1 MTTRQNSSIAIVFIL
16 GLLAMLMPL
25 SIDMYLPALPVISE
39 QFGVPAGSAQMT
51 LSTYILG
58 FAVGQLLYGPMADSI
73 GRKPVILGGTLVF
86 AAAAVACALAQ
97 TIDQLIVMRFFHGLA
112 AAAASVVINALMRD
126 IYPKEEFSR
135 MMSFV
140 MLVTTIAPLLAPIV
154 GGWVLVWLSWHYIF
168 WILAVAAI
176 LASVM
181 IFTLIKETLPVERR
195 QPFRLRTTL
204 GNFASLFRHKRVLS
218 YMLAS
223 GFSFAGMFSFL
234 SAGPFV
240 YIEINHVSPQHF
252 GYYFALN
259 IVFLFVMTI
268 INSRFV
274 RRVGALNMFRTG
286 LWIQFVMA
294 GWMVFSALFGVGF
307 WALIKETLPVER
319 RQPFRLRTTLGNF
332 ASLFRHKRVLS
343 YMLASGFSFAG
354 MFSFL
359 SAGPFVYIEINHV
372 SPQHFGYY
380 FALNIVFL
388 FVMTIINSRFVRRVG
403 ALNMFR
409 TGLWIQFVMAGWMVF
424 SALFGVGFWALVVG
438 VAAFVGCVSMVSS
451 NAMAV
456 ILDEFPHM
464 AGTAS
469 SLAGTFRFGIGAI
482 VGALLS
488 LATFNSA
495 WPMIWSI
502 AFCATCS
509 ILFYLY
515 ASRAKKR

>member
-1 MTTRQNSSIAIVFIL
+1 MTTRPHSSFKIVFIL

-25 SIDMYLPALPVISE
+25 SIDMYLPALPVISA
-39 QFGVPAGSAQMT
+39 QFSVPAGSAQMT

-58 FAVGQLLYGPMADSI
+58 FALGQLFYGPMADSL

-97 TIDQLIVMRFFHGLA
+97 TIDHLIIMRFFHGLA

-140 MLVTTIAPLLAPIV
+140 MLVTTIAPLVAPMA
-154 GGWVLVWLSWHYIF
+154 GGAVLVWFSWHVIF
-168 WILAVAAI
+168 WILALAAL
-176 LASVM
+176 LASAM
-181 IFTLIKETLPVERR
+181 IFFFIDETLPVERR
-195 QPFRLRTTL
+195 QKFHIRTTI

-240 YIEINHVSPQHF
+240 YIELNHVSPQHF

-259 IVFLFVMTI
+259 IVFLFIMTI

-274 RRVGALNMFRTG
+274 RRMGALNMFRAG

-294 GWMVFSALFGVGF
+294 IWLVVSA
-307 WALIKETLPVER
+307 
-319 RQPFRLRTTLGNF
+319 
-332 ASLFRHKRVLS
+332 
-343 YMLASGFSFAG
+343 
-354 MFSFL
+354 FL
-359 SAGPFVYIEINHV
+359 
-372 SPQHFGYY
+372 
-380 FALNIVFL
+380 
-388 FVMTIINSRFVRRVG
+388 
-403 ALNMFR
+403 
-409 TGLWIQFVMAGWMVF
+409 
-424 SALFGVGFWALVVG
+424 GVGFWALVVG

-488 LATFNSA
+488 MATFTTA
-495 WPMIWSI
+495 WPMLWAM
-502 AFCATCS
+502 AFCATSS

-515 ASRAKKR
+515 ASRPRKAAH

>member
-1 MTTRQNSSIAIVFIL
+1 MTTRPHSSFKIVFIL

-25 SIDMYLPALPVISE
+25 SIDMYLPALPVISA

-58 FAVGQLLYGPMADSI
+58 FAIGQLLYGPMADSI
-73 GRKPVILGGTLVF
+73 GRKPVILGGTLIF
-86 AAAAVACALAQ
+86 AGAAVACALAQ
-97 TIDQLIVMRFFHGLA
+97 SIDQLIVMRLFHGLA

-140 MLVTTIAPLLAPIV
+140 MLVTTIAPLIAPMV
-154 GGWVLVWLSWHYIF
+154 GGAVLVWFSWHAIF
-168 WILAVAAI
+168 WILAIAAL
-176 LASVM
+176 LASAM
-181 IFTLIKETLPVERR
+181 IFFFIDETLPAEHR
-195 QPFRLRTTL
+195 QKFHIRTTL

-240 YIEINHVSPQHF
+240 YIELNHVSPQHF

-259 IVFLFVMTI
+259 IVFLFLLTI
-268 INSRFV
+268 VNSRFV

-286 LWIQFVMA
+286 LWIQFAMA
-294 GWMVFSALFGVGF
+294 VWLVVSA
-307 WALIKETLPVER
+307 
-319 RQPFRLRTTLGNF
+319 
-332 ASLFRHKRVLS
+332 
-343 YMLASGFSFAG
+343 
-354 MFSFL
+354 
-359 SAGPFVYIEINHV
+359 
-372 SPQHFGYY
+372 Y
-380 FALNIVFL
+380 FDI
-388 FVMTIINSRFVRRVG
+388 
-403 ALNMFR
+403 
-409 TGLWIQFVMAGWMVF
+409 
-424 SALFGVGFWALVVG
+424 GFWALVLG
-438 VAAFVGCVSMVSS
+438 VAAFVGCVSMISS

-488 LATFNSA
+488 LATFNTA
-495 WPMIWSI
+495 WPMLWAI
-502 AFCATCS
+502 AFCATSS

-515 ASRAKKR
+515 ASRPRKTVR

>member
-1 MTTRQNSSIAIVFIL
+1 MTTRPHSSFKIVFIL

-25 SIDMYLPALPVISE
+25 SIDMYLPALPVISA

-58 FAVGQLLYGPMADSI
+58 FALGQLFYGPMADSL

-86 AAAAVACALAQ
+86 AAAAVACAQAQ
-97 TIDQLIVMRFFHGLA
+97 TIDHLIIMRFFHGLA

-140 MLVTTIAPLLAPIV
+140 MLVTTIAPLVAPMA
-154 GGWVLVWLSWHYIF
+154 GGAVLVWFSWHAIF
-168 WILAVAAI
+168 WILALAAL
-176 LASVM
+176 LASAM
-181 IFTLIKETLPVERR
+181 IFFFIDETLPVERR
-195 QPFRLRTTL
+195 QKFHIRTTI

-240 YIEINHVSPQHF
+240 YIELNHVSPQHF

-259 IVFLFVMTI
+259 IVFLFIMTI

-274 RRVGALNMFRTG
+274 RRVGALNMFRAG

-294 GWMVFSALFGVGF
+294 IWLVVSA
-307 WALIKETLPVER
+307 
-319 RQPFRLRTTLGNF
+319 
-332 ASLFRHKRVLS
+332 
-343 YMLASGFSFAG
+343 
-354 MFSFL
+354 FL
-359 SAGPFVYIEINHV
+359 
-372 SPQHFGYY
+372 
-380 FALNIVFL
+380 
-388 FVMTIINSRFVRRVG
+388 
-403 ALNMFR
+403 
-409 TGLWIQFVMAGWMVF
+409 
-424 SALFGVGFWALVVG
+424 GVGFWALVVG

-488 LATFNSA
+488 MATFTTA
-495 WPMIWSI
+495 WPMLWAM
-502 AFCATCS
+502 AFCATSS

-515 ASRAKKR
+515 ASRPRKAAH

>member
-1 MTTRQNSSIAIVFIL
+1 MTTRPHSSFKIVFIL

-25 SIDMYLPALPVISE
+25 SIDMYLPALPVISA

-58 FAVGQLLYGPMADSI
+58 FALGQLFYGPMADSL
-73 GRKPVILGGTLVF
+73 GRKPVIMGGTLVF
-86 AAAAVACALAQ
+86 AAAAVACALSQ
-97 TIDQLIVMRFFHGLA
+97 TIDHLIIMRFLHGLA

-140 MLVTTIAPLLAPIV
+140 MLVTTIAPLVAPMA
-154 GGWVLVWLSWHYIF
+154 GGAVLVWFSWHVIF
-168 WILAVAAI
+168 WILALAAL
-176 LASVM
+176 LASAM
-181 IFTLIKETLPVERR
+181 IFFFIDETLPAERR
-195 QPFRLRTTL
+195 QKFHIRTTI

-240 YIEINHVSPQHF
+240 YIELNHVSPQHF

-259 IVFLFVMTI
+259 IVFLFIMTI

-274 RRVGALNMFRTG
+274 RRVGALNMFRAG

-294 GWMVFSALFGVGF
+294 IWLVVSA
-307 WALIKETLPVER
+307 
-319 RQPFRLRTTLGNF
+319 
-332 ASLFRHKRVLS
+332 
-343 YMLASGFSFAG
+343 
-354 MFSFL
+354 FL
-359 SAGPFVYIEINHV
+359 
-372 SPQHFGYY
+372 
-380 FALNIVFL
+380 
-388 FVMTIINSRFVRRVG
+388 
-403 ALNMFR
+403 
-409 TGLWIQFVMAGWMVF
+409 
-424 SALFGVGFWALVVG
+424 GVGFWALVVG

-451 NAMAV
+451 NGMAV

-488 LATFNSA
+488 MATFTTA
-495 WPMIWSI
+495 WPMLWAM
-502 AFCATCS
+502 AFCATSS

-515 ASRAKKR
+515 ASRPRKAAH

>member
-1 MTTRQNSSIAIVFIL
+1 MTTRPHSSFKIVFIL

-25 SIDMYLPALPVISE
+25 SIDMYLPALPVISA

-58 FAVGQLLYGPMADSI
+58 FALGQLFYGPMADSF
-73 GRKPVILGGTLVF
+73 GRKPVILGGTLIF
-86 AAAAVACALAQ
+86 AGAAVACAQAQ

-140 MLVTTIAPLLAPIV
+140 MLVTTIAPLVAPMA
-154 GGWVLVWLSWHYIF
+154 GGAVLVWFSWHVIF
-168 WILAVAAI
+168 WILALAAL
-176 LASVM
+176 LASAM
-181 IFTLIKETLPVERR
+181 IFFFIDETLPAERR
-195 QPFRLRTTL
+195 QKFHIRTTM

-240 YIEINHVSPQHF
+240 YIELNHVSPQHF

-259 IVFLFVMTI
+259 IVFLFIMTI

-274 RRVGALNMFRTG
+274 RRVGALNMFRAG

-294 GWMVFSALFGVGF
+294 IWL
-307 WALIKETLPVER
+307 
-319 RQPFRLRTTLGNF
+319 
-332 ASLFRHKRVLS
+332 VLS
-343 YMLASGFSFAG
+343 AFS
-354 MFSFL
+354 
-359 SAGPFVYIEINHV
+359 
-372 SPQHFGYY
+372 
-380 FALNIVFL
+380 
-388 FVMTIINSRFVRRVG
+388 
-403 ALNMFR
+403 
-409 TGLWIQFVMAGWMVF
+409 
-424 SALFGVGFWALVVG
+424 GVGFWALVVG

-488 LATFNSA
+488 MATFNTA
-495 WPMIWSI
+495 WPMLWAM
-502 AFCATCS
+502 AFCATSS

-515 ASRAKKR
+515 ASRPRKVAS

>member
-1 MTTRQNSSIAIVFIL
+1 MTTRPHSSFKIVFIL

-25 SIDMYLPALPVISE
+25 SIDMYLPALPVISA

-58 FAVGQLLYGPMADSI
+58 FALGQLFYGPMADSL
-73 GRKPVILGGTLVF
+73 GRKPVILGGTLIF

-97 TIDQLIVMRFFHGLA
+97 SIDQLIVMRLFHGL

-140 MLVTTIAPLLAPIV
+140 MLVTTIAPLVAPMA
-154 GGWVLVWLSWHYIF
+154 GGAVLVWFSWHAIF
-168 WILAVAAI
+168 WILALAAL
-176 LASVM
+176 LASAM
-181 IFTLIKETLPVERR
+181 IFFFIDETLAVERR
-195 QPFRLRTTL
+195 QKFHIRTTM

-240 YIEINHVSPQHF
+240 YIELNHVSPQHF

-259 IVFLFVMTI
+259 IVFLFIMTI

-274 RRVGALNMFRTG
+274 RRIGALNMFRAG

-294 GWMVFSALFGVGF
+294 IWLVVSAF
-307 WALIKETLPVER
+307 
-319 RQPFRLRTTLGNF
+319 
-332 ASLFRHKRVLS
+332 
-343 YMLASGFSFAG
+343 
-354 MFSFL
+354 
-359 SAGPFVYIEINHV
+359 
-372 SPQHFGYY
+372 
-380 FALNIVFL
+380 
-388 FVMTIINSRFVRRVG
+388 
-403 ALNMFR
+403 
-409 TGLWIQFVMAGWMVF
+409 
-424 SALFGVGFWALVVG
+424 FGVGFWALVVG
-438 VAAFVGCVSMVSS
+438 VAAFVGCVSMISS

-469 SLAGTFRFGIGAI
+469 SLAGTFRFGIGAV

-488 LATFNSA
+488 MATFNTA
-495 WPMIWSI
+495 WPMLWAM
-502 AFCATCS
+502 AFCATSS
-509 ILFYLY
+509 ILFCLY
-515 ASRAKKR
+515 ASRPRKAAH

>member
-1 MTTRQNSSIAIVFIL
+1 MTTRPHSSFKIVFIL

-25 SIDMYLPALPVISE
+25 SIDMYLPALPVISA

-58 FAVGQLLYGPMADSI
+58 FALGQLFYGPMADSL

-97 TIDQLIVMRFFHGLA
+97 TIDHLIIMRFFHGLA

-140 MLVTTIAPLLAPIV
+140 MLVTTIAPLVAPMA
-154 GGWVLVWLSWHYIF
+154 GGAVLVWFSWHVIF
-168 WILAVAAI
+168 WILALAAL
-176 LASVM
+176 LASAM
-181 IFTLIKETLPVERR
+181 IFFFIDETLPVERR
-195 QPFRLRTTL
+195 QKFHIRTTI

-240 YIEINHVSPQHF
+240 YIELNHVSPQHF

-259 IVFLFVMTI
+259 IVFLFIMII

-274 RRVGALNMFRTG
+274 RRVGALNMFRAG

-294 GWMVFSALFGVGF
+294 IWLVVSA
-307 WALIKETLPVER
+307 
-319 RQPFRLRTTLGNF
+319 
-332 ASLFRHKRVLS
+332 
-343 YMLASGFSFAG
+343 
-354 MFSFL
+354 FL
-359 SAGPFVYIEINHV
+359 
-372 SPQHFGYY
+372 
-380 FALNIVFL
+380 
-388 FVMTIINSRFVRRVG
+388 
-403 ALNMFR
+403 
-409 TGLWIQFVMAGWMVF
+409 
-424 SALFGVGFWALVVG
+424 GVGFWALVVG

-488 LATFNSA
+488 MATFTTA
-495 WPMIWSI
+495 WPMLWAM
-502 AFCATCS
+502 AFCATSS

-515 ASRAKKR
+515 ASRPRKAAH

>member
-1 MTTRQNSSIAIVFIL
+1 MTTRPHSSYRIVFIL

-25 SIDMYLPALPVISE
+25 SIDMYLPALPVIAGE
-39 QFGVPAGSAQMT
+39 FGVPAGSAQMT

-73 GRKPVILGGTLVF
+73 GRKPVILGGTLIF
-86 AAAAVACALAQ
+86 AVAAVACALAQ
-97 TIDQLIVMRFFHGLA
+97 SIEQLIVMRFFHGLA

-126 IYPKEEFSR
+126 IYPREEFSR

-140 MLVTTIAPLLAPIV
+140 MLVTTIAPLLAPMV
-154 GGWVLVWLSWHYIF
+154 GGAVLIWFNWHAIF
-168 WILAVAAI
+168 WILAIAAL

-181 IFTLIKETLPVERR
+181 IALFIRETLPVEKR
-195 QPFRLRTTL
+195 QRFHFRTTI

-240 YIEINHVSPQHF
+240 YIEINHVAPQDF

-259 IVFLFVMTI
+259 IVFLFVLTI
-268 INSRFV
+268 INGRFV
-274 RRVGALNMFRTG
+274 RRVGALNMFRSG
-286 LWIQFVMA
+286 LWIQFAMA
-294 GWMVFSALFGVGF
+294 LWMVVTALLDVGF
-307 WALIKETLPVER
+307 W
-319 RQPFRLRTTLGNF
+319 
-332 ASLFRHKRVLS
+332 SLVL
-343 YMLASGFSFAG
+343 
-354 MFSFL
+354 
-359 SAGPFVYIEINHV
+359 
-372 SPQHFGYY
+372 
-380 FALNIVFL
+380 
-388 FVMTIINSRFVRRVG
+388 
-403 ALNMFR
+403 
-409 TGLWIQFVMAGWMVF
+409 
-424 SALFGVGFWALVVG
+424 G
-438 VAAFVGCVSMVSS
+438 VAAFVGCVTLVAS

-488 LATFNSA
+488 MATFTTA
-495 WPMIWSI
+495 WPMIWSMT
-502 AFCATCS
+502 FCATCS
-509 ILFYLY
+509 VLFYLY
-515 ASRAKKR
+515 ASRSKKSAS

>member
-1 MTTRQNSSIAIVFIL
+1 MTTRPHSSFKIVFIL

-25 SIDMYLPALPVISE
+25 SIDMYLPALPVISA

-58 FAVGQLLYGPMADSI
+58 FALGQLFYGPMADSL

-97 TIDQLIVMRFFHGLA
+97 TIDHLIIMRFFHGLA

-140 MLVTTIAPLLAPIV
+140 MLVTTIAPLVAPMA
-154 GGWVLVWLSWHYIF
+154 GGAVLVWFSWNVIF
-168 WILAVAAI
+168 WILALAAL
-176 LASVM
+176 LASAM
-181 IFTLIKETLPVERR
+181 IFFFIDETLPVERR
-195 QPFRLRTTL
+195 QKFHIRTTI

-240 YIEINHVSPQHF
+240 YIELNHVSPQHF

-259 IVFLFVMTI
+259 IVFLFIMTI

-274 RRVGALNMFRTG
+274 RRVGALNMFRAG

-294 GWMVFSALFGVGF
+294 IWLVVSA
-307 WALIKETLPVER
+307 
-319 RQPFRLRTTLGNF
+319 
-332 ASLFRHKRVLS
+332 
-343 YMLASGFSFAG
+343 
-354 MFSFL
+354 FL
-359 SAGPFVYIEINHV
+359 
-372 SPQHFGYY
+372 
-380 FALNIVFL
+380 
-388 FVMTIINSRFVRRVG
+388 
-403 ALNMFR
+403 
-409 TGLWIQFVMAGWMVF
+409 
-424 SALFGVGFWALVVG
+424 GVGFWALVFG

-488 LATFNSA
+488 MATFTTA
-495 WPMIWSI
+495 WPMLWAM
-502 AFCATCS
+502 AFCATSS

-515 ASRAKKR
+515 ASRPRKAAH

>member
-1 MTTRQNSSIAIVFIL
+1 MTTRPHSSFKIVFIL

-25 SIDMYLPALPVISE
+25 SIDMYLPALPVISA

-58 FAVGQLLYGPMADSI
+58 FALGQLFYGPMADSL
-73 GRKPVILGGTLVF
+73 GRKPVILGGTLIF

-97 TIDQLIVMRFFHGLA
+97 SIDQLIVMRLFHGLA

-140 MLVTTIAPLLAPIV
+140 MLVTTIAPLVAPMA
-154 GGWVLVWLSWHYIF
+154 GGAVLVWFSWHAIF
-168 WILAVAAI
+168 WILALAAL
-176 LASVM
+176 LASAM
-181 IFTLIKETLPVERR
+181 IFFFIDETLAVERR
-195 QPFRLRTTL
+195 QKFHIRTTM
-204 GNFASLFRHKRVLS
+204 GNFASLFHHKRVLS

-240 YIEINHVSPQHF
+240 YIELNHVSPQHF

-259 IVFLFVMTI
+259 IVFLFIMTI

-274 RRVGALNMFRTG
+274 RRIGALNMFRAG

-294 GWMVFSALFGVGF
+294 IWLVVSAFF
-307 WALIKETLPVER
+307 D
-319 RQPFRLRTTLGNF
+319 
-332 ASLFRHKRVLS
+332 
-343 YMLASGFSFAG
+343 
-354 MFSFL
+354 
-359 SAGPFVYIEINHV
+359 
-372 SPQHFGYY
+372 
-380 FALNIVFL
+380 
-388 FVMTIINSRFVRRVG
+388 
-403 ALNMFR
+403 
-409 TGLWIQFVMAGWMVF
+409 
-424 SALFGVGFWALVVG
+424 VGFWALVVG
-438 VAAFVGCVSMVSS
+438 VAAFVGCVSMISS

-469 SLAGTFRFGIGAI
+469 SLAGTFRFGIGAV

-488 LATFNSA
+488 MATFNTA
-495 WPMIWSI
+495 WPMLWAM
-502 AFCATCS
+502 AFCATSS
-509 ILFYLY
+509 ILFCLY
-515 ASRAKKR
+515 ASRPRKAAH

>member
-1 MTTRQNSSIAIVFIL
+1 MTNRPHSSLSIVFIL

-25 SIDMYLPALPVISE
+25 SIDMYLPALPVIAG

-58 FAVGQLLYGPMADSI
+58 FALGQLIYGPMADSI
-73 GRKPVILGGTLVF
+73 GRKPVILGGTLIF

-97 TIDQLIVMRFFHGLA
+97 TIDQLITLRFFHGLS

-126 IYPKEEFSR
+126 LYPREEFSR

-140 MLVTTIAPLLAPIV
+140 MLVTTIAPLLAPMV
-154 GGWVLVWLSWHYIF
+154 GGAVMIWFSWHAIF
-168 WILAVAAI
+168 WILAIAAL
-176 LASVM
+176 LASAM
-181 IFTLIKETLPVERR
+181 IAFFIRETLPPERR
-195 QPFRLRTTL
+195 QPFHLRTTV

-240 YIEINHVSPQHF
+240 YIEVNHVSPQDF

-259 IVFLFVMTI
+259 IVFLFLMTI
-268 INSRFV
+268 INGRFV
-274 RRVGALNMFRTG
+274 RRVGALKMFRGG
-286 LWIQFVMA
+286 LWIQFTMA
-294 GWMVFSALFGVGF
+294 LWMVVTALLGAGF
-307 WALIKETLPVER
+307 W
-319 RQPFRLRTTLGNF
+319 
-332 ASLFRHKRVLS
+332 S
-343 YMLASGFSFAG
+343 
-354 MFSFL
+354 
-359 SAGPFVYIEINHV
+359 
-372 SPQHFGYY
+372 
-380 FALNIVFL
+380 
-388 FVMTIINSRFVRRVG
+388 
-403 ALNMFR
+403 
-409 TGLWIQFVMAGWMVF
+409 
-424 SALFGVGFWALVVG
+424 LVVG
-438 VAAFVGCVSMVSS
+438 VAAFIGCVSLVSS

-488 LATFNSA
+488 LSTFNSA
-495 WPMIWSI
+495 WPMIWSMM
-502 AFCATCS
+502 FCATSS

-515 ASRAKKR
+515 ASRGKKTV

>member
-1 MTTRQNSSIAIVFIL
+1 MTNRPHSSLSIVIIL

-25 SIDMYLPALPVISE
+25 SIDMYLPALPVIAG

-58 FAVGQLLYGPMADSI
+58 FALGQLLYGPMADSI
-73 GRKPVILGGTLVF
+73 GRKPVILGGTLIF

-97 TIDQLIVMRFFHGLA
+97 SIDQLITMRFFHGLA

-126 IYPKEEFSR
+126 IYPREEFSR

-140 MLVTTIAPLLAPIV
+140 MLVTTIAPLLAPMI
-154 GGWVLVWLSWHYIF
+154 GGAVLVWFSWHMIF
-168 WILAVAAI
+168 WILAVAG
-176 LASVM
+176 LLVSVM
-181 IFTLIKETLPVERR
+181 IAFFIHETLPPERR
-195 QPFRLRTTL
+195 QPFHLRTTV

-240 YIEINHVSPQHF
+240 YIEINHVSPQDF

-259 IVFLFVMTI
+259 IVFLFLMTI
-268 INSRFV
+268 INGRFV
-274 RRVGALNMFRTG
+274 RRVGALKMFRGG
-286 LWIQFVMA
+286 LWVQFVMA
-294 GWMVFSALFGVGF
+294 LWMVITALLGVGF
-307 WALIKETLPVER
+307 W
-319 RQPFRLRTTLGNF
+319 
-332 ASLFRHKRVLS
+332 S
-343 YMLASGFSFAG
+343 
-354 MFSFL
+354 
-359 SAGPFVYIEINHV
+359 
-372 SPQHFGYY
+372 
-380 FALNIVFL
+380 
-388 FVMTIINSRFVRRVG
+388 
-403 ALNMFR
+403 
-409 TGLWIQFVMAGWMVF
+409 
-424 SALFGVGFWALVVG
+424 LVVG
-438 VAAFVGCVSMVSS
+438 VAAFVGCVSLVSS

-482 VGALLS
+482 VGTLLS
-488 LATFNSA
+488 MSAFNSA

-502 AFCATCS
+502 TFCATSS

-515 ASRAKKR
+515 ASRGKKQA

>member
-1 MTTRQNSSIAIVFIL
+1 MTTRPHSSFKIVFIL

-25 SIDMYLPALPVISE
+25 SIDMYLPALPVISA

-58 FAVGQLLYGPMADSI
+58 FALGQLFYGPMADSL
-73 GRKPVILGGTLVF
+73 GRKSVILGGTLVF

-97 TIDQLIVMRFFHGLA
+97 TIDHLIIMRFFHGLA

-140 MLVTTIAPLLAPIV
+140 MLVTTIAPLVAPMA
-154 GGWVLVWLSWHYIF
+154 GGAVLVWFSWHVIF
-168 WILAVAAI
+168 WILALAAL
-176 LASVM
+176 LASAM
-181 IFTLIKETLPVERR
+181 IFFFIDETLPVERR
-195 QPFRLRTTL
+195 QKFHIRTTI

-240 YIEINHVSPQHF
+240 YIELNHVSPQHF

-259 IVFLFVMTI
+259 IVFLFIMTI

-274 RRVGALNMFRTG
+274 RRVGALNMFRAG

-294 GWMVFSALFGVGF
+294 IWLVVSA
-307 WALIKETLPVER
+307 
-319 RQPFRLRTTLGNF
+319 
-332 ASLFRHKRVLS
+332 
-343 YMLASGFSFAG
+343 
-354 MFSFL
+354 FL
-359 SAGPFVYIEINHV
+359 
-372 SPQHFGYY
+372 
-380 FALNIVFL
+380 
-388 FVMTIINSRFVRRVG
+388 
-403 ALNMFR
+403 
-409 TGLWIQFVMAGWMVF
+409 
-424 SALFGVGFWALVVG
+424 GVGFWALVVG

-488 LATFNSA
+488 MATFTTA
-495 WPMIWSI
+495 WPMLWAM
-502 AFCATCS
+502 AFCATSS

-515 ASRAKKR
+515 ASRPRKAAH

>member
-1 MTTRQNSSIAIVFIL
+1 MTTRPHSSFKIVFIL

-25 SIDMYLPALPVISE
+25 SIDMYLPALPVISA
-39 QFGVPAGSAQMT
+39 QFSVPAGSAQMT

-58 FAVGQLLYGPMADSI
+58 FALGQLFYGPMADSL

-97 TIDQLIVMRFFHGLA
+97 TIDHLIIMRFFHGLA

-140 MLVTTIAPLLAPIV
+140 MLVTTIAPLVAPMA
-154 GGWVLVWLSWHYIF
+154 GGAVLVWFSWHVIF
-168 WILAVAAI
+168 WILALAAL
-176 LASVM
+176 LASAM
-181 IFTLIKETLPVERR
+181 IFFFIDETLPVERR
-195 QPFRLRTTL
+195 QKFHIRTTI

-240 YIEINHVSPQHF
+240 YIELNHVSPQHF

-259 IVFLFVMTI
+259 IVFLFIMTI

-274 RRVGALNMFRTG
+274 RRVGALNMFRAG

-294 GWMVFSALFGVGF
+294 IWLVVSA
-307 WALIKETLPVER
+307 
-319 RQPFRLRTTLGNF
+319 
-332 ASLFRHKRVLS
+332 
-343 YMLASGFSFAG
+343 
-354 MFSFL
+354 FL
-359 SAGPFVYIEINHV
+359 
-372 SPQHFGYY
+372 
-380 FALNIVFL
+380 
-388 FVMTIINSRFVRRVG
+388 
-403 ALNMFR
+403 
-409 TGLWIQFVMAGWMVF
+409 
-424 SALFGVGFWALVVG
+424 GVGFWALVVG

-488 LATFNSA
+488 MATFTTA
-495 WPMIWSI
+495 WPMLWAM
-502 AFCATCS
+502 AFCATSS

-515 ASRAKKR
+515 ASRPRKAAH

>member
-1 MTTRQNSSIAIVFIL
+1 MTTRPHSSFKIVFIL

-25 SIDMYLPALPVISE
+25 SIDMYLPALPVISA

-58 FAVGQLLYGPMADSI
+58 FALGQLFYGPMADSL

-97 TIDQLIVMRFFHGLA
+97 TIDHLIIMRFFHGLA

-140 MLVTTIAPLLAPIV
+140 MLVTTIAPLVAPMA
-154 GGWVLVWLSWHYIF
+154 GGAVLVWFSWHVIF
-168 WILAVAAI
+168 WILALAAL
-176 LASVM
+176 LASAM
-181 IFTLIKETLPVERR
+181 IFFFIDETLPVERR
-195 QPFRLRTTL
+195 QKFHIRTTI

-240 YIEINHVSPQHF
+240 YIELNHVSPQHF

-259 IVFLFVMTI
+259 IVFLFIMTI

-274 RRVGALNMFRTG
+274 RRGGALNMFRAG

-294 GWMVFSALFGVGF
+294 IWLVVSA
-307 WALIKETLPVER
+307 
-319 RQPFRLRTTLGNF
+319 
-332 ASLFRHKRVLS
+332 
-343 YMLASGFSFAG
+343 
-354 MFSFL
+354 FL
-359 SAGPFVYIEINHV
+359 
-372 SPQHFGYY
+372 
-380 FALNIVFL
+380 
-388 FVMTIINSRFVRRVG
+388 
-403 ALNMFR
+403 
-409 TGLWIQFVMAGWMVF
+409 
-424 SALFGVGFWALVVG
+424 GVGFWALVVG

-488 LATFNSA
+488 MATFTTA
-495 WPMIWSI
+495 WPMLWAM
-502 AFCATCS
+502 AFCATSS

-515 ASRAKKR
+515 ASRPRKAAH

>member
-1 MTTRQNSSIAIVFIL
+1 MTTRPHSSFKIVFIL

-25 SIDMYLPALPVISE
+25 SIDMYLPALPVISA

-58 FAVGQLLYGPMADSI
+58 FALGQLFYGPMADSL

-97 TIDQLIVMRFFHGLA
+97 TIDHLIIMRFFHGLA

-140 MLVTTIAPLLAPIV
+140 MLVTTIAPLVAPMA
-154 GGWVLVWLSWHYIF
+154 GGAVLVWFSWHVIF
-168 WILAVAAI
+168 WILALAAL
-176 LASVM
+176 LASAM
-181 IFTLIKETLPVERR
+181 IFFFIDETLPVERR
-195 QPFRLRTTL
+195 QKFHIRTTI

-240 YIEINHVSPQHF
+240 YIELNHVSPQHF

-259 IVFLFVMTI
+259 IVFLFIMTI

-274 RRVGALNMFRTG
+274 RRVGALNMFRAG

-294 GWMVFSALFGVGF
+294 VWLVVSA
-307 WALIKETLPVER
+307 
-319 RQPFRLRTTLGNF
+319 
-332 ASLFRHKRVLS
+332 
-343 YMLASGFSFAG
+343 
-354 MFSFL
+354 FL
-359 SAGPFVYIEINHV
+359 
-372 SPQHFGYY
+372 
-380 FALNIVFL
+380 
-388 FVMTIINSRFVRRVG
+388 
-403 ALNMFR
+403 
-409 TGLWIQFVMAGWMVF
+409 
-424 SALFGVGFWALVVG
+424 GVGFWALVIG
-438 VAAFVGCVSMVSS
+438 VAAFVGCVSMISS

-488 LATFNSA
+488 MATFTTA
-495 WPMIWSI
+495 WPMLWAM
-502 AFCATCS
+502 AFCATS
-509 ILFYLY
+509 SVLFCLY
-515 ASRAKKR
+515 ASRPRKAAH

>member
-1 MTTRQNSSIAIVFIL
+1 VTTRPHSSFKIVFIL

-25 SIDMYLPALPVISE
+25 SIDMYLPALPVISA

-58 FAVGQLLYGPMADSI
+58 FALGQLFYGPMADSF
-73 GRKPVILGGTLVF
+73 GRKPVILGGTLIF
-86 AAAAVACALAQ
+86 AGAAVACAQAQ

-140 MLVTTIAPLLAPIV
+140 MLVTTIAPLVAPMA
-154 GGWVLVWLSWHYIF
+154 GGAVLVWFSWHVIF
-168 WILAVAAI
+168 WILALAAL
-176 LASVM
+176 LASAM
-181 IFTLIKETLPVERR
+181 IFFFIDETLPAERR
-195 QPFRLRTTL
+195 QKFHIRTTM

-240 YIEINHVSPQHF
+240 YIELNHVSPQHF

-259 IVFLFVMTI
+259 IVFLFIMTI

-274 RRVGALNMFRTG
+274 RRVGALNMFRAG

-294 GWMVFSALFGVGF
+294 IWL
-307 WALIKETLPVER
+307 
-319 RQPFRLRTTLGNF
+319 
-332 ASLFRHKRVLS
+332 VLS
-343 YMLASGFSFAG
+343 AF
-354 MFSFL
+354 
-359 SAGPFVYIEINHV
+359 
-372 SPQHFGYY
+372 
-380 FALNIVFL
+380 
-388 FVMTIINSRFVRRVG
+388 TG
-403 ALNMFR
+403 A
-409 TGLWIQFVMAGWMVF
+409 
-424 SALFGVGFWALVVG
+424 GFWALVVG

-488 LATFNSA
+488 MATFNTA
-495 WPMIWSI
+495 WPMLWAM
-502 AFCATCS
+502 AFCATSS

-515 ASRAKKR
+515 ASRPRKVAS

>member
-1 MTTRQNSSIAIVFIL
+1 MTTRPQSSFSIVFIL

-25 SIDMYLPALPVISE
+25 SIDMYLPALPVIAE

-58 FAVGQLLYGPMADSI
+58 FALGQLLYGPMADSL
-73 GRKPVILGGTLVF
+73 GRKPVVLGGTLVF
-86 AAAAVACALAQ
+86 AGAAAACAMAQ
-97 TIDQLIVMRFFHGLA
+97 SIDHLIVMRFFHGLA

-140 MLVTTIAPLLAPIV
+140 MLVTTVAPLVAPMV
-154 GGWVLVWLSWHYIF
+154 GGAVLVWFSWHAIF
-168 WILAVAAI
+168 WLLALAAL
-176 LASVM
+176 LASAM
-181 IFTLIKETLPVERR
+181 IFFFIKETLPAEHR
-195 QPFRLRTTL
+195 QKFHIRTTL

-240 YIEINHVSPQHF
+240 YIELNHVSPQHF

-259 IVFLFVMTI
+259 VVFIFVLTM

-274 RRVGALNMFRTG
+274 RRVGALNMFRIG

-294 GWMVFSALFGVGF
+294 VWMVVTAFFDVGF
-307 WALIKETLPVER
+307 WTLVI
-319 RQPFRLRTTLGNF
+319 G
-332 ASLFRHKRVLS
+332 
-343 YMLASGFSFAG
+343 
-354 MFSFL
+354 
-359 SAGPFVYIEINHV
+359 I
-372 SPQHFGYY
+372 
-380 FALNIVFL
+380 
-388 FVMTIINSRFVRRVG
+388 
-403 ALNMFR
+403 
-409 TGLWIQFVMAGWMVF
+409 
-424 SALFGVGFWALVVG
+424 
-438 VAAFVGCVSMVSS
+438 AAFVGCISIVSS

-488 LATFNSA
+488 LATFTTA
-495 WPMIWSI
+495 WPMLWSI
-502 AFCATCS
+502 ALCATGS
-509 ILFYLY
+509 ILFCLY
-515 ASRAKKR
+515 ASRPRKAVK

>member
-1 MTTRQNSSIAIVFIL
+1 MTTRPHSSFKIVFIL

-25 SIDMYLPALPVISE
+25 SIDMYLPALPVISA

-58 FAVGQLLYGPMADSI
+58 FALGQLFYGPMADSL

-97 TIDQLIVMRFFHGLA
+97 TIDHLIIMRFFHGLA

-140 MLVTTIAPLLAPIV
+140 MLVTTIAPLVAPMA
-154 GGWVLVWLSWHYIF
+154 GGAVLVWFSWHVIF
-168 WILAVAAI
+168 WILALAAL
-176 LASVM
+176 LASAM
-181 IFTLIKETLPVERR
+181 IFFFIDETLPVERR
-195 QPFRLRTTL
+195 QKFHIRTTI
-204 GNFASLFRHKRVLS
+204 GNFASLFRHKRVHS

-240 YIEINHVSPQHF
+240 YIELNHVSPQHF

-259 IVFLFVMTI
+259 IVFLFIMTI

-274 RRVGALNMFRTG
+274 RRVGALNMFRAG

-294 GWMVFSALFGVGF
+294 IWLVVSA
-307 WALIKETLPVER
+307 
-319 RQPFRLRTTLGNF
+319 
-332 ASLFRHKRVLS
+332 
-343 YMLASGFSFAG
+343 
-354 MFSFL
+354 FL
-359 SAGPFVYIEINHV
+359 
-372 SPQHFGYY
+372 
-380 FALNIVFL
+380 
-388 FVMTIINSRFVRRVG
+388 
-403 ALNMFR
+403 
-409 TGLWIQFVMAGWMVF
+409 
-424 SALFGVGFWALVVG
+424 GVGFWALVVG

-488 LATFNSA
+488 MATFTTA
-495 WPMIWSI
+495 WPMLWAM
-502 AFCATCS
+502 AFCATSS

-515 ASRAKKR
+515 ASRPRKAAH

>member
-1 MTTRQNSSIAIVFIL
+1 MTTRPHSSFKIVFIL

-25 SIDMYLPALPVISE
+25 SIDMYLPALPVISA

-58 FAVGQLLYGPMADSI
+58 FALGQLFYGPMADSL

-97 TIDQLIVMRFFHGLA
+97 TIDHLIIMRFFHGLA

-140 MLVTTIAPLLAPIV
+140 MLVTTIAPLVAPMA
-154 GGWVLVWLSWHYIF
+154 GGAVLVWFSWHVIF
-168 WILAVAAI
+168 WILALAAL
-176 LASVM
+176 LASAM
-181 IFTLIKETLPVERR
+181 IFFFIDETLPVERR
-195 QPFRLRTTL
+195 QKFHIRTTI

-240 YIEINHVSPQHF
+240 YIELNHVSPQHF

-259 IVFLFVMTI
+259 IVFLFIMTI

-274 RRVGALNMFRTG
+274 RRVGALNMFRAG

-294 GWMVFSALFGVGF
+294 IWLVVSA
-307 WALIKETLPVER
+307 
-319 RQPFRLRTTLGNF
+319 
-332 ASLFRHKRVLS
+332 
-343 YMLASGFSFAG
+343 
-354 MFSFL
+354 FL
-359 SAGPFVYIEINHV
+359 
-372 SPQHFGYY
+372 
-380 FALNIVFL
+380 
-388 FVMTIINSRFVRRVG
+388 
-403 ALNMFR
+403 
-409 TGLWIQFVMAGWMVF
+409 
-424 SALFGVGFWALVVG
+424 GVGFWALVVG

-488 LATFNSA
+488 MATFTTA
-495 WPMIWSI
+495 WPMLWAMS
-502 AFCATCS
+502 FCATSS

-515 ASRAKKR
+515 ASRPRKAAH

>member
-1 MTTRQNSSIAIVFIL
+1 MTNRPHSSLSIVIIL

-25 SIDMYLPALPVISE
+25 SIDMYLPALPVIAG

-58 FAVGQLLYGPMADSI
+58 FALGQLLYGPMADSI
-73 GRKPVILGGTLVF
+73 GRKPVILGGTLIF

-97 TIDQLIVMRFFHGLA
+97 SIDQLITMRFFHGLA

-126 IYPKEEFSR
+126 IYPREEFSR

-140 MLVTTIAPLLAPIV
+140 MLVTTIAPLLAPMI
-154 GGWVLVWLSWHYIF
+154 GGAVLVWFSWHMIF
-168 WILAVAAI
+168 WILAVAG
-176 LASVM
+176 LLVSVM
-181 IFTLIKETLPVERR
+181 IAFFISETLPPERR
-195 QPFRLRTTL
+195 QPFHLRTTV

-240 YIEINHVSPQHF
+240 YIEINHVSPQDF

-259 IVFLFVMTI
+259 IVFLFLMTI
-268 INSRFV
+268 INGRFV
-274 RRVGALNMFRTG
+274 RRVGALKMFRGG
-286 LWIQFVMA
+286 LWVQFVMA
-294 GWMVFSALFGVGF
+294 LWMVITALLGVGF
-307 WALIKETLPVER
+307 W
-319 RQPFRLRTTLGNF
+319 
-332 ASLFRHKRVLS
+332 S
-343 YMLASGFSFAG
+343 
-354 MFSFL
+354 
-359 SAGPFVYIEINHV
+359 
-372 SPQHFGYY
+372 
-380 FALNIVFL
+380 
-388 FVMTIINSRFVRRVG
+388 
-403 ALNMFR
+403 
-409 TGLWIQFVMAGWMVF
+409 
-424 SALFGVGFWALVVG
+424 LVVG
-438 VAAFVGCVSMVSS
+438 VAAFVGCVSLVSS

-482 VGALLS
+482 VGTLLS
-488 LATFNSA
+488 MSAFNSA

-502 AFCATCS
+502 TFCATSS

-515 ASRAKKR
+515 ASRGKKQA

>member
-1 MTTRQNSSIAIVFIL
+1 VFIL

-25 SIDMYLPALPVISE
+25 SIDMYLPALPVISA

-58 FAVGQLLYGPMADSI
+58 FAVGQLLYGPMADSL
-73 GRKPVILGGTLVF
+73 GRKPVILGGTLIF
-86 AAAAVACALAQ
+86 ATAAAACALAP
-97 TIDQLIVMRFFHGLA
+97 TIDYLIVTRFFHGLA

-140 MLVTTIAPLLAPIV
+140 MLVTTIAPLVAPIV
-154 GGWVLVWLSWHYIF
+154 GGAVLVWFSWHAIF
-168 WILAVAAI
+168 WILAVAAL
-176 LASVM
+176 LASAMVYFF
-181 IFTLIKETLPVERR
+181 IDETLAVEKR
-195 QPFRLRTTL
+195 QPFHLRTTL

-223 GFSFAGMFSFL
+223 GFSFAAMFSFL

-240 YIEINHVSPQHF
+240 YIELNHVSPQHF

-259 IVFLFVMTI
+259 IVFLFVMTT

-274 RRVGALNMFRTG
+274 RRMGALWMFRAG
-286 LWIQFVMA
+286 LTIQFVMA
-294 GWMVFSALFGVGF
+294 LWMVACALLDVGF
-307 WALIKETLPVER
+307 WSLV
-319 RQPFRLRTTLGNF
+319 LGI
-332 ASLFRHKRVLS
+332 A
-343 YMLASGFSFAG
+343 
-354 MFSFL
+354 
-359 SAGPFVYIEINHV
+359 
-372 SPQHFGYY
+372 
-380 FALNIVFL
+380 VF
-388 FVMTIINSRFVRRVG
+388 I
-403 ALNMFR
+403 
-409 TGLWIQFVMAGWMVF
+409 
-424 SALFGVGFWALVVG
+424 
-438 VAAFVGCVSMVSS
+438 GCVSMVSS

-488 LATFNSA
+488 MATFTTA
-495 WPMIWSI
+495 WPMLISI
-502 AFCATCS
+502 ALCATGS
-509 ILFYLY
+509 ILFYRY
-515 ASRAKKR
+515 ASRPRKTAQ

>member
-1 MTTRQNSSIAIVFIL
+1 MTTRKHSSLGIILIL

-25 SIDMYLPALPVISE
+25 SIDMYLPALPVISA

-86 AAAAVACALAQ
+86 AAAAVACALSQ
-97 TIDQLIVMRFFHGLA
+97 TIDQLIIMRFFHGLA

-140 MLVTTIAPLLAPIV
+140 MLVTTIAPLVAPMV
-154 GGWVLVWLSWHYIF
+154 GGAVLVWFSWHTIF
-168 WILAVAAI
+168 WILAVAAL
-176 LASVM
+176 LASTM
-181 IFTLIKETLPVERR
+181 IFFFISETLPVERR
-195 QPFRLRTTL
+195 QKFHIRTTL
-204 GNFASLFRHKRVLS
+204 GNFATLFRHKRVLS

-240 YIEINHVSPQHF
+240 YIELNHVAPQHF
-252 GYYFALN
+252 GYFFALN
-259 IVFLFVMTI
+259 IVFLFIMTI

-274 RRVGALNMFRTG
+274 RRIGALNMFRAG
-286 LWIQFVMA
+286 LWIQFAMA
-294 GWMVFSALFGVGF
+294 IWMVVCGLLGVGF
-307 WALIKETLPVER
+307 W
-319 RQPFRLRTTLGNF
+319 
-332 ASLFRHKRVLS
+332 SLV
-343 YMLASGFSFAG
+343 
-354 MFSFL
+354 
-359 SAGPFVYIEINHV
+359 I
-372 SPQHFGYY
+372 
-380 FALNIVFL
+380 
-388 FVMTIINSRFVRRVG
+388 
-403 ALNMFR
+403 
-409 TGLWIQFVMAGWMVF
+409 
-424 SALFGVGFWALVVG
+424 G
-438 VAAFVGCVSMVSS
+438 VAAFVGCISMISS

-488 LATFNSA
+488 LATFTSA
-495 WPMIWSI
+495 WPMLISI
-502 AFCATCS
+502 ALCATLS

-515 ASRAKKR
+515 ASRPRKAG

>member
-1 MTTRQNSSIAIVFIL
+1 ST
-16 GLLAMLMPL
+16 
-25 SIDMYLPALPVISE
+25 
-39 QFGVPAGSAQMT
+39 QMT

-58 FAVGQLLYGPMADSI
+58 FALGQLIYGPMADSF
-73 GRKPVILGGTLVF
+73 GRKPVVLGGTLVF
-86 AAAAVACALAQ
+86 AAAAVACALAN

-140 MLVTTIAPLLAPIV
+140 MLVTTIAPLMAPIV

-168 WILAVAAI
+168 WILALAAI
-176 LASVM
+176 LASAM
-181 IFTLIKETLPVERR
+181 IFFLIKETLPPERR
-195 QPFRLRTTL
+195 QPFHIRTTI
-204 GNFASLFRHKRVLS
+204 GNFAALFRHKRVLS

-240 YIEINHVSPQHF
+240 YIEINHVAPENF

-259 IVFLFVMTI
+259 IVFLFVM
-268 INSRFV
+268 
-274 RRVGALNMFRTG
+274 LLG
-286 LWIQFVMA
+286 L
-294 GWMVFSALFGVGF
+294 GF
-307 WALIKETLPVER
+307 W
-319 RQPFRLRTTLGNF
+319 
-332 ASLFRHKRVLS
+332 S
-343 YMLASGFSFAG
+343 
-354 MFSFL
+354 
-359 SAGPFVYIEINHV
+359 
-372 SPQHFGYY
+372 
-380 FALNIVFL
+380 
-388 FVMTIINSRFVRRVG
+388 
-403 ALNMFR
+403 
-409 TGLWIQFVMAGWMVF
+409 
-424 SALFGVGFWALVVG
+424 LVVG

-502 AFCATCS
+502 AFCATSS
-509 ILFYLY
+509 ILFCLY
-515 ASRAKKR
+515 ASRPKKR

>member
-1 MTTRQNSSIAIVFIL
+1 MTRRPHSSLSIVFIL

-25 SIDMYLPALPVISE
+25 SIDMYLPALPVIAE

-97 TIDQLIVMRFFHGLA
+97 SIEQLITMRFFHGLA

-126 IYPKEEFSR
+126 IYPREEFSR

-140 MLVTTIAPLLAPIV
+140 MLVTTIAPLLAPMI
-154 GGWVLVWLSWHYIF
+154 GGAVLVWFNWHAIF
-168 WILAVAAI
+168 WILAIAA
-176 LASVM
+176 LLVSAM
-181 IFTLIKETLPVERR
+181 IVFFIRETLPVEKR
-195 QPFRLRTTL
+195 QKFHFRTTL

-240 YIEINHVSPQHF
+240 YIEINHISPQDF

-259 IVFLFVMTI
+259 IVFLFVTTM
-268 INSRFV
+268 INGRIV
-274 RRVGALNMFRTG
+274 RRVGALNMFRSG
-286 LWIQFVMA
+286 LWVQFAMA
-294 GWMVFSALFGVGF
+294 LWMVVTALLDVGF
-307 WALIKETLPVER
+307 W
-319 RQPFRLRTTLGNF
+319 
-332 ASLFRHKRVLS
+332 SLVL
-343 YMLASGFSFAG
+343 
-354 MFSFL
+354 
-359 SAGPFVYIEINHV
+359 
-372 SPQHFGYY
+372 
-380 FALNIVFL
+380 
-388 FVMTIINSRFVRRVG
+388 
-403 ALNMFR
+403 
-409 TGLWIQFVMAGWMVF
+409 
-424 SALFGVGFWALVVG
+424 G
-438 VAAFVGCVSMVSS
+438 VAAFVGCVALVAS

-488 LATFNSA
+488 MATFNTA

-502 AFCATCS
+502 TFCATCS

-515 ASRAKKR
+515 ASRAKKSA